1 MASPHHLA
9 PGAVFA
15 RDYRVLGLLAEGGM
29 GAVYATEQ
37 LSTGRRRALK
47 IMLSELASDVRAR
60 ARFEQEARLA
70 SQIPSE
76 HVVEVVGAGI
86 DETSGTPWLAMEL
99 LEGSD
104 LFRWV
109 RERGPLPPDMVWQC
123 FQQLG
128 HALGAAHQRGIV
140 HRDIKPENLFLASSQ
155 RVGMPFTLKV
165 LDFGIAK
172 LTQETRAAT
181 ARTAAMGSPLWMAP
195 EQTEASTLSPAT
207 DVWAMG
213 LVAFFLLTG
222 RMYWRAASQDEV
234 GVAAVL
240 AELLVAPLDPPS
252 VRAAQL
258 GVREPLPAGFDAW
271 FARCVARAPS
281 ERFPTA
287 AHALAAL
294 GPGMS
299 SRVGSSAAVPL
310 AATQE
315 SLAGAVAPRVVA
327 TVALGVYPTPS
338 GPYGPP
344 AEPSGARPGHGSAP
358 GVVASPSTPQP
369 LSFDPPPHERR
380 GRGATRFVLVAG
392 GLFLALTCAAGTA
405 FGLLHAWQ
413 SYDGRTTPPPARV
426 ADAGAVGA
434 AAPDAPAAP
443 PDAPDLAPRLA
454 SVDGGAP
461 IVAPLAAPPERPTEP
476 RPAALDPAPPE
487 AGGATEAAFAWGDGE
502 AHVFRGTGRFSDGLV
517 ADFQLTLNRNGTT
530 LDGFFHWTVT
540 EVPAGSTAY
549 VGQTTDEGLTG
560 SWSPPR
566 CELRTVGTSS
576 SVGVHLSVRE
586 NGRVS
591 GRDDSGT
598 RYTGRLAR

>member
-1 MASPHHLA
+1 MVLPHHLA
-9 PGAVFA
+9 PGTVFA

-47 IMLSELASDVRAR
+47 VMLGELASDVRAR
-60 ARFEQEARLA
+60 ARFEQEARVA

-86 DETSGTPWLAMEL
+86 DEASGTPWLAMEL

-109 RERGPLPPDMVWQC
+109 KERGPLPPDMVWQC

-140 HRDIKPENLFLASSQ
+140 HRDIKPENLFLAASQ
-155 RVGMPFTLKV
+155 RVGLPFTLKV

-195 EQTEASTLSPAT
+195 EQTEQSALTPAA

-222 RMYWRAASQDEV
+222 RIYWRAASNDQV
-234 GVAAVL
+234 GVAAIL
-240 AELLVAPLDPPS
+240 AELLVAPLDPPT

-258 GVREPLPAGFDAW
+258 GVREPLPPGFDGW
-271 FARCVARAPS
+271 FARCVARTPS

-287 AHALAAL
+287 SHALAAL
-294 GPGMS
+294 GPGMAH
-299 SRVGSSAAVPL
+299 RFGPGSAVAL

-315 SLAGAVAPRVVA
+315 SLAGAVAPRVAA
-327 TVALGVYPTPS
+327 TVALGAYPTPS
-338 GPYGPP
+338 GPPTDP
-344 AEPSGARPGHGSAP
+344 NAPRAGHGSAP
-358 GVVASPSTPQP
+358 GVVASPSSPQP
-369 LSFDPPPHERR
+369 PSVSPPPEEPPR
-380 GRGATRFVLVAG
+380 GTGLATRLVLVAG
-392 GLFLALTCAAGTA
+392 GLLLALTCAAGTA
-405 FGLLHAWQ
+405 FGILHAWQ
-413 SYDGRTTPPPARV
+413 SYDGRTTPPPALV
-426 ADAGAVGA
+426 ADAGAPA
-434 AAPDAPAAP
+434 DPPDAPPAAPDAAMPLAVVDAGHPITAP
-443 PDAPDLAPRLA
+443 PATLLET
-454 SVDGGAP
+454 
-461 IVAPLAAPPERPTEP
+461 PPEPP
-476 RPAALDPAPPE
+476 PAALDPAPAE
-487 AGGATEAAFAWGDGE
+487 AGEPADRAFEWGDGE

-540 EVPAGSTAY
+540 EVPAGSAAY
-549 VGQTTDEGLTG
+549 VGQTMDEGLTG

-576 SVGVHLSVRE
+576 SVGVHLTVRE
-586 NGRVS
+586 NGRLS

-598 RYTGRLAR
+598 RYSGRLLR